1 MCGQSYPHIPLKTW
15 IERFRPCR
23 TKDLVLVKKR
33 ITSAME
39 YTGIVDNVDKTVD
52 NLGLQNQNTVLP
64 IKNE

>member
-1 MCGQSYPHIPLKTW
+1 MKTW

-52 NLGLQNQNTVLP
+52 NLGLQNQNTILP
-64 IKNE
+64 IKNG